1 MKAKEVLKLLHI
13 TRQTLTKYV
22 KRGLIKTVT
31 KGNGRYDYDEQSVYS
46 FLNKGVERK
55 SVIYARVSTNGQKKA
70 LTTQID
76 LLKQFCFNSGIKVQG
91 VYQDIA
97 SGIDFSKREQ
107 FFDLLDEVIDGKIQE
122 VVISYKDRLS
132 RVAFSF
138 FSRFFLKYN
147 CKITV
152 MSEVGNPVLDKE
164 EVFEEIISLLHCYS
178 MKLYSKRNKDKGI
191 LEITLNE

>member
-22 KRGLIKTVT
+22 KNGLIKTVT
-31 KGNGRYDYDEQSVYS
+31 KGNGRYDYDEQSVYN

-55 SVIYARVSTNGQKKA
+55 SVIYARVSTNRQKKA
-70 LTTQID
+70 LATQIE
-76 LLKQFCFNSGIKVQG
+76 LLKQFCFSSGIKIQG
-91 VYQDIA
+91 IYQDIA

-138 FSRFFLKYN
+138 FSRFFMKYN
-147 CKITV
+147 CKIII
-152 MSEVGNPVLDKE
+152 MSEIGNPILDKE

-191 LEITLNE
+191 LEIALNE